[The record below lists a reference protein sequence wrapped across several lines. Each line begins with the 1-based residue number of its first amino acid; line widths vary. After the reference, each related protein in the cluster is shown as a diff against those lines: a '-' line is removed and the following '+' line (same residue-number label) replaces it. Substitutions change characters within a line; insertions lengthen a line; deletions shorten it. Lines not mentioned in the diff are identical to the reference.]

1 MTEISV
7 EKIDPGRLHDILY
20 NVFDKRNVLTSKEQ
34 LLVYSF
40 DATAP
45 VSDQMPAAVVLPGS
59 RDEIVELLR
68 IANEYQIPIVPRGS
82 GTGLA
87 MASTPVPGSI
97 VILFNRMNRIL
108 EIDQANLTA
117 LVEPGVV
124 TAELAAAVDQAGLF
138 YPPDPGS
145 MSISTLGG
153 NAATNAGGL
162 RGLKYGVTGDF
173 VMGLEVV
180 LPTGEIL
187 QTGNKC
193 KKDVA
198 GYNLSSL
205 FIGSEGTL
213 GIITQILLR
222 LLPKPE
228 TQRTAVAFFND
239 IQPAAQVVAD
249 IIAAKIIPVTLELL
263 DNICIQNVEAYA
275 SLGLPVE
282 AGALLLIEVD
292 GYSSQVDQEIKIITD
307 ICRSN
312 EATSVNVA
320 KDQAHAA
327 QLKAARRTTL
337 AALARRKPTTI
348 LEDVTVPR
356 DKIPEM
362 VRRIREIARKH
373 KVEIAIFGHAG
384 DGNLHPTGMT
394 DARDKAELERVE
406 TAFEEIYLSALE
418 LGGTI
423 TGEHGIGL
431 KKRAI
436 LPKQVGGTGIAL
448 MRTIKQSLDPH
459 NILNPGKVFEI

>member
-1 MTEISV
+1 MSDISV
-7 EKIDPGRLHDILY
+7 EKIEPGKLHNILY
-20 NVFDKRNVLTSKEQ
+20 KSFDKRNVLTSKEQ

-59 RDEIVELLR
+59 RQEVVELLR
-68 IANEYQIPIVPRGS
+68 IANEYRIPIVPRGS

-87 MASTPVPGSI
+87 MAATPVPGCI

-124 TAELAAAVDQAGLF
+124 TTELAAVVDQAGLF

-145 MSISTLGG
+145 MAISTLGG

-198 GYNLSSL
+198 GYNLTSL

-228 TQRTAVAFFND
+228 TQRTAVAIFDD

-249 IIAAKIIPVTLELL
+249 IISAKIIPVTLELL

-292 GYSSQVDQEIKIITD
+292 GYNSQVDQEIRIITD

-312 EATSVNVA
+312 GSTSVNVA
-320 KDQAHAA
+320 SDPAHAN

-348 LEDVTVPR
+348 LEDITVPR
-356 DKIPEM
+356 NKVPEM
-362 VRRIREIARKH
+362 VRRIREIAEKY

-394 DARDKAELERVE
+394 DARDKEELSRVE
-406 TAFEEIYLSALE
+406 IAFEEIYLAALE

-431 KKRAI
+431 KKRNI
-436 LPKQVGGTGIAL
+436 LPKQVGATGMEL
-448 MRTIKQSLDPH
+448 MRSIKRSIDPN
-459 NILNPGKVFEI
+459 NILNPGKVFEL